1 MIDDFKQDAASRM
14 AKTITALKATMA
26 KIRTGRANANLLDG
40 VNIEYYG
47 VETPIGQAASICCR
61 GCKNSVCY
69 SLGKLNHPRY
79 REGDNEI

>member
-47 VETPIGQAASICCR
+47 VETPIGQAASIVVRMQELCLLL
-61 GCKNSVCY
+61 
-69 SLGKLNHPRY
+69 LGKLNHPRY
-79 REGDNEI
+79 